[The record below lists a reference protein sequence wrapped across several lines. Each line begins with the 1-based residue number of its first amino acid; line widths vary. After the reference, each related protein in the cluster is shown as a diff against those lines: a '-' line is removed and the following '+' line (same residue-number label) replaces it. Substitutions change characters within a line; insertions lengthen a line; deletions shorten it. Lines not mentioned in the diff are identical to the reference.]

1 VGAFRVARRACLGG
15 AADGRSCTADGDC
28 PGPTCS
34 APLFAFS
41 DRYDAGVGPI
51 LIADTQYS
59 VGAESPVPLDG
70 LFETPDA
77 FAFAVA
83 EGLAAN
89 VGLVL
94 QLFVLRRYW
103 HRDLHLGA

>member
-1 VGAFRVARRACLGG
+1 M
-15 AADGRSCTADGDC
+15 
-28 PGPTCS
+28 
-34 APLFAFS
+34 
-41 DRYDAGVGPI
+41 
-51 LIADTQYS
+51 
-59 VGAESPVPLDG
+59 PLDG

-89 VGLVL
+89 AGLVL
-94 QLFVLRRYW
+94 RLFVLRRYW